1 MNCSNLCFDLS
12 FSNWRWLLTCRQ
24 NVMWWISKDLPT
36 EYTSACTYRHL
47 CTAPHFAMQMC
58 DLQVQY
64 GFFCV
69 QEVWGRIW
77 ARALNSSP
85 VLALISVTRGKSCLT
100 SSLPRHNALQKG
112 SDNVS
117 GTMQCCMELER
128 EAASPPD
135 TLSSACPYGN
145 VVPFLPGGVSPEPA
159 WEREMQAFIP
169 NLFISKRI
177 LAWVQPQID
186 LVIANRALK
195 AIRRGFHHFWKLQ
208 WKYRALNKYISA
220 WCVTG
225 SLMVPQLPR
234 KTPCPSQGT
243 CQKGV
248 KREAAGKHNSTFH
261 WF

>member
-64 GFFCV
+64 RFFCV

-77 ARALNSSP
+77 AWALNSSP
-85 VLALISVTRGKSCLT
+85 ILALISVTRGKSCLA
-100 SSLPRHNALQKG
+100 SSIPQHNALQNRV
-112 SDNVS
+112 DNAS

-128 EAASPPD
+128 EAGTTPD
-135 TLSSACPYGN
+135 TLRSAFPYGN
-145 VVPFLPGGVSPEPA
+145 VVPFLPGEIFPESA

-169 NLFISKRI
+169 NQFMSKRMP
-177 LAWVQPQID
+177 AWVQPQIQT
-186 LVIANRALK
+186 L
-195 AIRRGFHHFWKLQ
+195 W
-208 WKYRALNKYISA
+208 
-220 WCVTG
+220 
-225 SLMVPQLPR
+225 
-234 KTPCPSQGT
+234 
-243 CQKGV
+243 
-248 KREAAGKHNSTFH
+248 
-261 WF
+261 

>member
-47 CTAPHFAMQMC
+47 CTAPRFAMQMC

-85 VLALISVTRGKSCLT
+85 VLALISVTRGKSRLM
-100 SSLPRHNALQKG
+100 SSTPQHKALQNRG
-112 SDNVS
+112 GDTS
-117 GTMQCCMELER
+117 GTMQCCMELRR
-128 EAASPPD
+128 EAGS
-135 TLSSACPYGN
+135 TLTLRA
-145 VVPFLPGGVSPEPA
+145 VPFLMEMWHLPIQVRYPRVTVGESDVSIHFQQDSGLGSAPDT
-159 WEREMQAFIP
+159 
-169 NLFISKRI
+169 NLVKT
-177 LAWVQPQID
+177 
-186 LVIANRALK
+186 NRALQ
-195 AIRRGFHHFWKLQ
+195 AIRRSLHHFWKLE
-208 WKYRALNKYISA
+208 WKYRTLNKYINDCCGA
-220 WCVTG
+220 G
-225 SLMVPQLPR
+225 SLVVPRLPR
-234 KTPCPSQGT
+234 KPHCPSQGT
-243 CQKGV
+243 CQKGE

-261 WF
+261 CF